1 MWPCNGE
8 RKKILNWINKM
19 KKIQINWAGGCFSNN
34 LKALIATV
42 ILCIA
47 YPLVNR
53 WRAVL
58 RGWPEQM
65 WRVYSQCCWGSR
77 SVFPTPWGC
86 QPVWGWAA
94 EAFSQ
99 ACRDTAPVLQKLE
112 TSPAPGHQCPA
123 PHQTLEQ
130 FPSLLHHH
138 QLTKSK
144 KDRLI
149 QRVIKTLH
157 YLCKSSFW
165 DLPSALWRFSLTCSW
180 AAQTIWRTSS
190 STASW
195 MLGDSRVTMSLCR
208 TLSSSTL
215 KAYRENTIH
224 LSRTEWLTRKTNT

>member
-1 MWPCNGE
+1 MW
-8 RKKILNWINKM
+8 W
-19 KKIQINWAGGCFSNN
+19 
-34 LKALIATV
+34 
-42 ILCIA
+42 
-47 YPLVNR
+47 
-53 WRAVL
+53 
-58 RGWPEQM
+58 
-65 WRVYSQCCWGSR
+65 VYSQCCWGSR
-77 SVFPTPWGC
+77 SVLPAPWGC

-99 ACRDTAPVLQKLE
+99 ACRDIAPALQKQE

-123 PHQTLEQ
+123 PHQTQEQ

-138 QLTKSK
+138 RLTKYNK
-144 KDRLI
+144 GRWI
-149 QRVIKTLH
+149 QRVIKVLH
-157 YLCKSSFW
+157 YLSKSSFW

-180 AAQTIWRTSS
+180 AAQTICHTSS

-224 LSRTEWLTRKTNT
+224 LSRTQSD